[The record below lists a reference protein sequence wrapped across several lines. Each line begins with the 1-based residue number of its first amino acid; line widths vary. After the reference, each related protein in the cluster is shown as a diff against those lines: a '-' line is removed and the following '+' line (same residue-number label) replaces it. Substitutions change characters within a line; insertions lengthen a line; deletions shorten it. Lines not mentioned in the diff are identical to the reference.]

1 VKAIEFAL
9 DSSKLTG
16 PVNVCAPN
24 PATNKEFTSALGSVL
39 GRPTFFPLPAIVA
52 KGIFG
57 EFGDEVLL
65 GGQRVAPSKLS
76 KAGFV
81 FTDTDI
87 QETMQKILKSK

>member
-1 VKAIEFAL
+1 MVTAPYEFLNKAI
-9 DSSKLTG
+9 LTSLLLLFI
-16 PVNVCAPN
+16 VI
-24 PATNKEFTSALGSVL
+24 FFILGSVL
-39 GRPTFFPLPAIVA
+39 GRPTFIPFPAIA
-52 KGIFG
+52 ANIIFG

-65 GGQRVAPSKLS
+65 GGQRVVPSKLS